1 MTPLIDADVVSVK
14 ARGIHRIE
22 DGAGWLIECLS
33 GVLWITQ
40 HADHRDI
47 TLAAGASFRLDRPGL
62 AIVYALQ
69 PARLRVV
76 RCAAPARRRTAL
88 RPLPRKH
95 AA

>member
-1 MTPLIDADVVSVK
+1 MNPLIDADMVSVK
-14 ARGIHRIE
+14 ARDIFRIE

-62 AIVYALQ
+62 AIVYALE
-69 PARLRVV
+69 PARFRVV
-76 RCAAPARRRTAL
+76 RCAAPTHRLTAL
-88 RPLPRKH
+88 PPMPRKH